1 MQIYNDLLYDLLNDE
16 KDRRGKPKAL
26 TIRENNT
33 AQGKNLYVQGLSEY
47 RVSTTEDVLL
57 LLYQGGRHRQVRATE
72 YNEQSSRSHA
82 ILQLSIEVEIPQSDG
97 RVIMRKA
104 KLNLVDLAG
113 SEKWGTGEKDDETT
127 KELVKIN
134 SSLATLGNC
143 ISALASKKR
152 NHIPYRDSPLTRLL
166 QDSLGGSTRTVVIA
180 TISPHPNN
188 QEEVRWLGRCFFGS
202 HYDNGLQP

>member
-1 MQIYNDLLYDLLNDE
+1 LRPRKGSVFDTKSIVAGSPGGRQQQQDNVQSTGGEKFTVMCSYMQIYNDLLYDLLNDE

-113 SEKWGTGEKDDETT
+113 SEKWGTGEKDEETT
-127 KELVKIN
+127 KEVSIAMRLER
-134 SSLATLGNC
+134 S
-143 ISALASKKR
+143 
-152 NHIPYRDSPLTRLL
+152 DSNIHTE
-166 QDSLGGSTRTVVIA
+166 I
-180 TISPHPNN
+180 
-188 QEEVRWLGRCFFGS
+188 C
-202 HYDNGLQP
+202 

>member
-1 MQIYNDLLYDLLNDE
+1 MAGSPGGRQQQQDNVQSTGGEKFTVMCSYMQIYNDLLYDLLNDE

-113 SEKWGTGEKDDETT
+113 SEKWGTGEKDEETT
-127 KELVKIN
+127 KEVSIAMRLER
-134 SSLATLGNC
+134 S
-143 ISALASKKR
+143 
-152 NHIPYRDSPLTRLL
+152 DSNIHTE
-166 QDSLGGSTRTVVIA
+166 I
-180 TISPHPNN
+180 
-188 QEEVRWLGRCFFGS
+188 C
-202 HYDNGLQP
+202 